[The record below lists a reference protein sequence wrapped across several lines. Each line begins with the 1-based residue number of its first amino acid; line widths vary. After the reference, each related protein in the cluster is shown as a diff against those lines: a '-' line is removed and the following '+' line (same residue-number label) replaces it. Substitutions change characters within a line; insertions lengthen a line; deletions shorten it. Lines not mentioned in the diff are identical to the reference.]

1 MKTQQDSRIVH
12 DTNFFTYTQNSN
24 PHISYSYK
32 NFFHNGLD
40 IIVFAKLSGEYISDL
55 EYYVNL
61 ALDKFKEIYTN
72 SESDEILSTLHKCII
87 DSGDFLASELH
98 NNNERLD
105 DVDYSVCAI
114 ALGFGKI
121 GIWLDGDV
129 NVRIYRGD
137 QTILVNDDKEKLQ
150 FYGSTKLELGDLIYI
165 SDTKYLEKPLEDPF
179 SFADNIDPKF
189 PCIIIH
195 HDEYFATEPIEQKF
209 LESTDNEEEMK
220 TESVN
225 LSQFEEENID
235 SNVKILSHK
244 EFEEDAKTTRS
255 TKAPDIKPENKINL
269 QNSLNNIYQYVQ
281 KIEINGLLQKSS
293 KIVKKTIKS
302 ITKFYLSISQ
312 FLVEFLI
319 ALFYKKDTVA
329 YKRLV
334 QSNRKQKF
342 EILLSIIL
350 AVLSIFIIYQLIPK
364 QVSAPSYNVSNTN
377 TNQSASNTNNINPNE
392 ILKQEI
398 QNLVTELKKNQI
410 QSDYTSFNSNLN
422 KFFEEIKKAEQLKL
436 ESSFINE
443 KLNEVYSYEETLF
456 NIKRLEKPNLV
467 YLPDD
472 QNVNIIDIAE
482 SNGTIYAIDS
492 NSNQILRTNT
502 TTGKIEAF
510 ASDSTL
516 QKLKLIECSQTEC
529 YVLDEENGITILN
542 LSTRIFRK
550 FTSNTA
556 LKSLGQNTNDMKIY
570 QIGNTVN
577 VYLYRRSQN
586 EVIRIQRSGEGFT
599 TPSKWNTDVGFGQ
612 NTSGFAIDGSI
623 YELASDGTLRR
634 FYTGKLVSANEFNG
648 LDTPLGE
655 WKNATEI
662 VTNEKTNYIYVLDK
676 DNSRIVVYEKTLNP
690 NGNKKYQ
697 FVESIKIRTT
707 NNSPVDISQ
716 ATDLIITADGK
727 YLYIGQKDVIYQIIL

>member
-1 MKTQQDSRIVH
+1 MKTQGSRIVNN
-12 DTNFFTYTQNSN
+12 TNFFTYTTNSD
-24 PHISYSYK
+24 PHISYSNT

-40 IIVFAKLSGEYISDL
+40 IIVFTKLSGEYISDL
-55 EYYVNL
+55 EYYINL
-61 ALDKFKEIYTN
+61 ALDKFKEIYTTT
-72 SESDEILSTLHKCII
+72 ESDEILSTLHKSII
-87 DSGDFLASELH
+87 ESGDFLASELH
-98 NNNERLD
+98 NNNEKLD

-114 ALGFGKI
+114 ALGFSKI
-121 GIWLDGDV
+121 GIWIDGDV

-137 QTILVNDDKEKLQ
+137 QTILVNNDKDKLQ
-150 FYGSTKLELGDLIYI
+150 FYGSTKLELGDLIYV

-209 LESTDNEEEMK
+209 LESTNAEDAKEAK
-220 TESVN
+220 SVN
-225 LSQFEEENID
+225 LNQFQDENLDSGVEILSTEEPEEYAKTIRPT
-235 SNVKILSHK
+235 KIL
-244 EFEEDAKTTRS
+244 
-255 TKAPDIKPENKINL
+255 DIKTENKITP
-269 QNSLNNIYQYVQ
+269 QNYLNSFYQYVK
-281 KIEINGLLQKSS
+281 KIEINDLLQKTS
-293 KIVKKTIKS
+293 KIVKKKIKS
-302 ITKFYLSISQ
+302 VARFYLNISQ

-329 YKRLV
+329 YKRVV
-334 QSNRKQKF
+334 QSNKKQKL
-342 EILLSIIL
+342 EILLSVLL
-350 AVLSIFIIYQLIPK
+350 ALLSIFIIYQLIPK
-364 QVSAPSYNVSNTN
+364 QVNAPTNNVNNTN
-377 TNQSASNTNNINPNE
+377 TNQDTNISNDTNPNE
-392 ILKQEI
+392 ILKGEMQA
-398 QNLVTELKKNQI
+398 LVTELKKNQI
-410 QSDYTSFNSNLN
+410 QSDYTSFSSNLG
-422 KFFEEIKKAEQLKL
+422 KFFEKIKKAEELKI
-436 ESSFINE
+436 EASFINE

-472 QNVNIIDIAE
+472 QNINIIDIAE
-482 SNGTIYAIDS
+482 SNGTIYGIDS
-492 NSNQILRTNT
+492 TNNQILRTNT

-510 ASDSTL
+510 ASDSAL
-516 QKLKLIECSQTEC
+516 QKLKLIECSSIEC
-529 YVLDEENGITILN
+529 YVIDEENGIAILN

-550 FTSNTA
+550 FTSNAT

-570 QIGNTVN
+570 QIANTTN
-577 VYLYRRSQN
+577 IYLYRKNQN
-586 EVIRIQRSGEGFT
+586 EIVRIQRSGDGFT
-599 TPSKWNTDVGFGQ
+599 APSKWNTDVGFGQ

-623 YELASDGTLRR
+623 YELSSDGTVRR

-662 VTNEKTNYIYVLDK
+662 ATNEKTNYIYILDR
-676 DNSRIVVYEKTLNP
+676 DNSRIVVYQKTLNP

-697 FVESIKIRTT
+697 FVESIKIKTT

-727 YLYIGQKDVIYQIIL
+727 NLYISQKDVIYQIIL